1 MVDCLG
7 WPVVCLFRPQLF
19 PVLARRQPRS
29 PIKATVTS
37 ARSTRLAHLK
47 DPTQKSLPF
56 LLAPT
61 KAGHWIFDPY
71 INHYY
76 KEPIEAEL
84 LVDNDTKAAIRW
96 TIKFVADGTVSS
108 AKLQYD
114 LTYFKARK
122 TARLRAKQ
130 PYGDSKEPTFPA
142 VCKHERWE

>member
-1 MVDCLG
+1 MLISAAAFSGLGATTAAFANQGDSYLCEVDTTG
-7 WPVVCLFRPQLF
+7 PFEGSVPEVVAFL
-19 PVLARRQPRS
+19 VG
-29 PIKATVTS
+29 T
-37 ARSTRLAHLK
+37 
-47 DPTQKSLPF
+47 DEGGSLV
-56 LLAPT
+56 
-61 KAGHWIFDPY
+61 FDPY

-84 LVDNDTKAAIRW
+84 LVDNDTKVAIRW